1 MQFQIW
7 RNSQNNN
14 LDDSDNVAQRAGFI
28 IIQNL
33 AWNEANLE
41 EIYEWIDENDATTMV
56 LSFAALCISII
67 ITLMN
72 H

>member
-56 LSFAALCISII
+56 LSFAVLCISII
-67 ITLMN
+67 ITLLN